1 MTPAVPPG
9 PIGRIF
15 PALLRYNLKY
25 WKAYVA
31 GLVLA
36 TFFSLVGLAM
46 PLVLG
51 HMVDRFTERALSRPM
66 LLAYCGALIGL
77 GIVTGVARYFERTL
91 IIGASRRF
99 EFDLRNDYYLA
110 IQSQSREFFTRTP
123 TGEIL
128 ARASNDIAYV
138 RELIGPGIMGTVDML
153 RLPLTLAAMVY
164 YSTKL
169 TIVACAPLPVVTILV
184 YLFIR
189 YMHRQSQVVQDQ
201 FGVVTTRVQENLAGA
216 RVVQAYGIADIEIA
230 GFAKESEKYMR
241 ESIKL
246 SVVMSLVW
254 PVIGMMVGAVMLL
267 VIWWGGGMVLDG
279 EFTSRPVWT
288 GSGIALERVPFSLG
302 DFTAFMAC
310 LLLLAWPLA
319 EFGWVMTLYQRGSV
333 SMKRIAEYL
342 ARTPGIADPTATDRS
357 KTSIQGAI
365 EFDRVCLEYEG
376 RTALRDVSFSVR
388 PGETVAVVGPTGA
401 GKTSVV
407 SLLTRE
413 FDPTSGV
420 VRMDGVDIRTL
431 PLSTLRSA
439 IGYVPQDTFLFSDT
453 IRANLTFGRPG
464 AEQGVVDDAADVAQL
479 TETVNSF
486 PNRYETLLGE
496 RGVNLSGGQ
505 KQRLAIARA
514 VIMDA
519 PILIL
524 DDALSSV
531 DTHTEEQILQR
542 LMRIMAQ
549 RTSIVISHRVST
561 VRDADLILVLREG
574 QIAERGTHEQLI
586 ALGGLYAEMHE
597 RQLLEEELETTA

>member
-9 PIGRIF
+9 QIGRIF

>member
-1 MTPAVPPG
+1 MSHVPPG
-9 PIGRIF
+9 KIGRPF
-15 PALLRYNLKY
+15 PTLLRYNRKY
-25 WKAYVA
+25 WRAYVA

-36 TFFSLVGLAM
+36 MFFSLVGLAM
-46 PLVLG
+46 PMVLG
-51 HMVDRFTERALSRPM
+51 HMVDRFTVQALTRPM
-66 LLAYCGALIGL
+66 LVVYCGALIGL

-99 EFDLRNDYYLA
+99 EFDLRNDYFLA
-110 IQSQSREFFTRTP
+110 VQSQAREFFTRTP

-138 RELIGPGIMGTVDML
+138 RELIGPGVMGTVDML
-153 RLPLTLAAMVY
+153 RLPFTLAVMVY
-164 YSTKL
+164 YSATL
-169 TIVACAPLPVVTILV
+169 TLVACIPLPVVSLLV
-184 YLFIR
+184 YLFIT
-189 YMHRQSQVVQDQ
+189 YMHKQSQIVQDQ
-201 FGVVTTRVQENLAGA
+201 FGVVTTKVQENLAGA
-216 RVVQAYGIADIEIA
+216 RVVQAYGTGDIEIA
-230 GFAKESEKYMR
+230 AFGKESGKYMR

-246 SVVMSLVW
+246 SVVMSFAW

-279 EFTSRPVWT
+279 AIVSRPACT
-288 GSGIALERVPFSLG
+288 DAGIALDRVPFTLG

-319 EFGWVMTLYQRGSV
+319 EFGWVMTLYQRGAV
-333 SMKRIAEYL
+333 SMKRISEYM
-342 ARTPGIADPTATDRS
+342 ARTPAIRDTAMTDHS
-357 KTSIQGAI
+357 ITSIRGAI
-365 EFDRVCLEYEG
+365 EFDGVRLDYDG
-376 RTALRDVSFSVR
+376 RTALRDVSFAVQ
-388 PGETVAVVGPTGA
+388 PGQTVAFVGPTGS
-401 GKTSVV
+401 GKTSIV

-413 FDPTSGV
+413 YEPAGGI
-420 VRMDGVDIRTL
+420 VRVDGVDIRTL
-431 PLSTLRSA
+431 PLQTLRSGIA
-439 IGYVPQDTFLFSDT
+439 YVPQDTFLFSDT
-453 IRANLTFGRPG
+453 IRANLTFGRPD
-464 AEQGVVDDAADVAQL
+464 AEQDEVDYAADVAQL

-514 VIMDA
+514 VVMDA

-542 LMRIMAQ
+542 LMDVLTQ
-549 RTSIVISHRVST
+549 RTSIIISHRVST
-561 VRDADLILVLREG
+561 VQHADLILVLRDG
-574 QIAERGTHEQLI
+574 RIAERGTHEQLL
-586 ALGGLYAEMHE
+586 ALGGQYAEMHE